1 MSATFHVTYVFR
13 MILYGTTMNYR
24 NFLSAIW
31 QLQGQLW
38 ASDEALAPSEVLN
51 GNLPV
56 QV

>member
-38 ASDEALAPSEVLN
+38 ANDEALAPSEVLN